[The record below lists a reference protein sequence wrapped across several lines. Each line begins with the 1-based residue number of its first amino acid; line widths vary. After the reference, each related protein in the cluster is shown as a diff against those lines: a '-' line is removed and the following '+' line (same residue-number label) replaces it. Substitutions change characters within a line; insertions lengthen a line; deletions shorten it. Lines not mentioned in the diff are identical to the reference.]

1 MSANN
6 NMEDLFCDRFCTD
19 SHTVGKRAIRALK
32 VGCALGLFSQT
43 CSSNKFQS
51 FSVRM
56 TCVPVYLEHFPI
68 TFGKVKFG
76 KFHVPAHAL
85 IHTHIHASYQYQSEW
100 CITIQTLICQVEFAW
115 AMQSGQVRPVR
126 GNSRELMDAKVC
138 MHPYGCVRES
148 HYATLSWRTE
158 QRSCDGEYPLNGSLD
173 ICHESI
179 KGIQTNGRH
188 LPREP
193 VFLCQTLVTA

>member
-1 MSANN
+1 MLANN
-6 NMEDLFCDRFCTD
+6 MGDLFCDQFCTN
-19 SHTVGKRAIRALK
+19 SHTVGKRAIRALI
-32 VGCALGLFSQT
+32 VGYALGLFSQT

-51 FSVRM
+51 CSVRM
-56 TCVPVYLEHFPI
+56 TCCMPVYFEQFSTNFEKLSLANSMYPHTPI
-68 TFGKVKFG
+68 
-76 KFHVPAHAL
+76 HA
-85 IHTHIHASYQYQSEW
+85 HIHASYQYQSEW
-100 CITIQTLICQVEFAW
+100 GITIQTLICQVEFAW

-126 GNSRELMDAKVC
+126 GNSRELMDAEVC
-138 MHPYGCVRES
+138 VHLYGCMRES